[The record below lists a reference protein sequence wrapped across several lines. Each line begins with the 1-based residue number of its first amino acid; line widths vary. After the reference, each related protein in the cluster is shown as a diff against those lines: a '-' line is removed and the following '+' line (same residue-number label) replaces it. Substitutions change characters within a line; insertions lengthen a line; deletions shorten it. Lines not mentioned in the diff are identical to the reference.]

1 LRPDPKN
8 MRSHATGFTLA
19 EMAIVL
25 VVVGLLLTS
34 VLSTVSTQLEARNI
48 GETQNRLNQIKDAL
62 IGFAQ
67 ANGRLPCPADGTLA
81 TGAANAGVEQFTVT
95 VPGPPATQQ
104 YVCTNA
110 NGFGVVPWATLG
122 VSETDV
128 WGRRFSYKVSP
139 AFSDSIV
146 QTTTTWG
153 CGATIPIPTPTQ
165 ASFALCAQGTLT
177 VTTRTAF
184 LVGGLKVGTSVS
196 NIPVVIISHGKNGYG
211 AYTPGG
217 TQYAASTV
225 GVDEPANANA
235 TATIFYSREQSP
247 QASSCSDTAAG
258 NFCEFDDLV
267 AYIPVSLL
275 VTRMVSAG
283 KLP

>member
-1 LRPDPKN
+1 
-8 MRSHATGFTLA
+8 
-19 EMAIVL
+19 MAIVL

-34 VLSTVSTQLEARNI
+34 VLSTVSTQIDARDI
-48 GETQNRLNQIKDAL
+48 GETQSRLNQIKDAL
-62 IGFAQ
+62 IGYAQ

-81 TGAANAGVEQFTVT
+81 TGTANAGSEQTTVT
-95 VPGPPATQQ
+95 VVGPPQQ

-122 VSETDV
+122 VSETDA
-128 WGRRFSYKVSP
+128 WGRRFSYKVSS
-139 AFSDSIV
+139 AFADSIV

-153 CGATIPIPTPTQ
+153 CGATIPTPTPTL
-165 ASFALCAQGTLT
+165 ASFALCAQGTIT
-177 VTTRTAF
+177 VTTRTAV

-196 NIPVVIISHGKNGYG
+196 NLPVVIISHGKNGYG
-211 AYTPGG
+211 AYTSGG
-217 TQYAASTV
+217 TQYTASTV

-235 TATIFYSREQSP
+235 AATTFYSREQSP
-247 QASSCSDTAAG
+247 QTSTCSDTAAG

-267 AYIPVSLL
+267 AYIPANLL
-275 VTRMVSAG
+275 VTKMVSAG

>member
-1 LRPDPKN
+1 
-8 MRSHATGFTLA
+8 
-19 EMAIVL
+19 MAIVL

-34 VLSTVSTQLEARNI
+34 VLSTVSTQIEARDI

-62 IGFAQ
+62 IGYAQ

-81 TGAANAGVEQFTVT
+81 TGTANAGSEQTTVT
-95 VPGPPATQQ
+95 VVGPPQQ
-104 YVCTNA
+104 YVCANA
-110 NGFGVVPWATLG
+110 SGFGVVPWATLG
-122 VSETDV
+122 VSETDA
-128 WGRRFSYKVSP
+128 WGRRFSYKVSS
-139 AFSDSIV
+139 AFSDSIA

-165 ASFALCAQGTLT
+165 SSFAMCAQGTLA
-177 VTTRTAF
+177 VTTRTAAN
-184 LVGGLKVGTSVS
+184 KTGTSVTS
-196 NIPVVIISHGKNGYG
+196 VPVVIISYGKNGYG
-211 AYTPGG
+211 AYTSGG

-235 TATIFYSREQSP
+235 AATIFYSREQSP
-247 QASSCSDTAAG
+247 QTSTCSDTAAG

-267 AYIPVSLL
+267 AYIPVNLL
-275 VTRMVSAG
+275 ITRMVSAG